1 MSDIVRERDKRGPR
15 RQALGVWLG
24 AVFYVL
30 GGLAVLT
37 TLWALP
43 SEVDRGPAIVAAFVA
58 ILAGIGMLFVPWH
71 RFSERALLVLPIGG
85 FALIA
90 AAGAAA
96 PHLLEHYV
104 PLYLL
109 ALIFVGLTQA
119 PGTALA
125 VFPLAVASFLLGTS
139 ADLPS
144 EQFIGAILIGTFGLF
159 VSESLALVVTR
170 YRAAER
176 DVRQLLA
183 ATRRLASAGDEMEAS
198 ALLCTV
204 ATEMLHA
211 DVALVYTADSAQASR
226 YTSRATHGLST
237 GPFAIDIDGEP
248 SGIGEALSTGE
259 TVFVSDVARS
269 SLVAHRIIDQLDVA
283 SMLYI
288 PLPGQV
294 GHVGALAVGWKK
306 RVRRLH
312 DVAQTTVEV
321 LSTEAG
327 GTLERLGVAARL
339 VQEAATDELT
349 GLMNRRA
356 FNRHLDA
363 MRPGDVVVMIDLDHF
378 KTINDEQGHVAG
390 DAALASMATCLRH
403 AARDSDLVARWG
415 GEEFAVILTRS
426 TLGGA
431 HSMIERARAEW
442 VAAAGPTT
450 FSAGIAQR
458 VEGEGP
464 VMTLGRADSALYR
477 AKQEGRDRVKVA
489 DQSSPRRA
497 DDVTTT

>member
-1 MSDIVRERDKRGPR
+1 MDETGQGGRQARPRRGPG
-15 RQALGVWLG
+15 LGVWLG

-43 SEVDRGPAIVAAFVA
+43 ADVDRVPGVIAAVVAIVGGVA
-58 ILAGIGMLFVPWH
+58 MLFVPWH
-71 RFSERALLVLPIGG
+71 RFSDRALLVLPITG

-109 ALIFVGLTQA
+109 ALIFVGLTQT
-119 PGTALA
+119 PGTALV
-125 VFPLAVASFLLGTS
+125 VFPLAIASFLIGTS

-144 EQFIGAILIGTFGLF
+144 EQFIGAVLTGVFGLF
-159 VSESLALVVTR
+159 VAESLALVVTR
-170 YRAAER
+170 YRSAER
-176 DVRQLLA
+176 DVRELLM
-183 ATRRLASAGDEMEAS
+183 ATRRLASAGDEKEA
-198 ALLCTV
+198 AELLCSV
-204 ATEMLHA
+204 ATKMLGA
-211 DVALVYTADSAQASR
+211 DKAMVYTADMVTASR
-226 YTSRATHGLST
+226 YTSRAWYGMDDAEQFTV
-237 GPFAIDIDGEP
+237 DIASES

-259 TVFVSDVARS
+259 TVFITDVARS
-269 SLVAHRIIDQLDVA
+269 TLVSHRILDQLDVA
-283 SMLYI
+283 SVLYI

-294 GHVGALAVGWKK
+294 GHVGALAIGWQK
-306 RVRRLH
+306 RVRRLD
-312 DVAQTTVEV
+312 DVSQTSIEV

-327 GTLERLGVAARL
+327 GALERLGVAAKL

-349 GLMNRRA
+349 ALLNRRA

-378 KTINDEQGHVAG
+378 KAINDERGHVAG
-390 DAALASMATCLRH
+390 DAALVTMADCLRH
-403 AARDSDLVARWG
+403 AARDSDLLARWG

-426 TLGGA
+426 TLAGA
-431 HSMIERARAEW
+431 QSMIERLRAAW
-442 VAAAGPTT
+442 VAGAGPTT

-458 VEGEGP
+458 LDGEGP
-464 VMTLGRADSALYR
+464 VMTLGRADSALYQ
-477 AKQEGRDRVKVA
+477 AKQQGRDRIQVA
-489 DQSSPRRA
+489 D
-497 DDVTTT
+497 

>member
-1 MSDIVRERDKRGPR
+1 MSDIVRERDRRGPR
-15 RQALGVWLG
+15 GQALGVWLG

-43 SEVDRGPAIVAAFVA
+43 SEVDRVPAILAAVVA
-58 ILAGIGMLFVPWH
+58 ILAGAGMLFVPWH

-109 ALIFVGLTQA
+109 ALIFVGLTQS

-125 VFPLAVASFLLGTS
+125 VFPLAIASFLLGTK
-139 ADLPS
+139 ADIPS
-144 EQFIGAILIGTFGLF
+144 EQFIGAVLTGAFGLF
-159 VSESLALVVTR
+159 VSESLSLVVKR
-170 YRAAER
+170 YRSAER

-183 ATRRLASAGDEMEAS
+183 ATRRLASAGEELEAA
-198 ALLCTV
+198 ALLCAV
-204 ATEMLHA
+204 ATEMLGA
-211 DVALVYTADSAQASR
+211 DMALVYTADPTQAGR
-226 YTSRATHGLST
+226 YISRASYGTT
-237 GPFAIDIDGEP
+237 EGPFAIDIDGET

-259 TVFVSDVARS
+259 TVFVSDVTRS
-269 SLVAHRIIDQLDVA
+269 SLVARRILDQLDVA

-294 GHVGALAVGWKK
+294 GHVGALAVGWQK
-306 RVRRLH
+306 RVRRLD
-312 DVAQTTVEV
+312 DVAQTSIEV

-327 GTLERLGVAARL
+327 GSLERLGVAARL

-349 GLMNRRA
+349 ELLNRRA

-378 KTINDEQGHVAG
+378 KAINDSQGHVAG
-390 DAALASMATCLRH
+390 DAALVTMADCLRH
-403 AARDSDLVARWG
+403 AARDSDLLARWG

-426 TLGGA
+426 TLAGA
-431 HSMIERARAEW
+431 HSMIERVRAEW

-464 VMTLGRADSALYR
+464 VMTLGRADNALYR
-477 AKQEGRDRVKVA
+477 AKQEGRDRIQVA
-489 DQSSPRRA
+489 D
-497 DDVTTT
+497 